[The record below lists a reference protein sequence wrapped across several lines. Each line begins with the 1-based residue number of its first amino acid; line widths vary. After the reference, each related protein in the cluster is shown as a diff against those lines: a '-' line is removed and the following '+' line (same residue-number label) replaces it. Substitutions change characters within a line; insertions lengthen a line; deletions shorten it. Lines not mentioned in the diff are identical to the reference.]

1 MMSRREIKRN
11 ILRLE
16 KIESDMLTMLANIP
30 DLSDEESKVLVKE
43 ILNAVHYRS
52 RFIEALENLIRRVN
66 E

>member
-16 KIESDMLTMLANIP
+16 KIESDMLTMLATIP

-52 RFIEALENLIRRVN
+52 RFIEALEKLDK
-66 E
+66 EGK

>member
-1 MMSRREIKRN
+1 MMSRRDIKRN

-16 KIESDMLTMLANIP
+16 KIESDMLTMLATIP

-52 RFIEALENLIRRVN
+52 RFIEALEKLDK
-66 E
+66 EGK

>member
-1 MMSRREIKRN
+1 MMSRRDIKRN

-16 KIESDMLTMLANIP
+16 KIESEMLTMLATIP

-52 RFIEALENLIRRVN
+52 RFIEALEKLDK
-66 E
+66 EGK

>member
-1 MMSRREIKRN
+1 MSRRDIKRN

-16 KIESDMLTMLANIP
+16 KIESEMLTILATIP

-52 RFIEALENLIRRVN
+52 RFIEALEKLDK
-66 E
+66 EGK

>member
-1 MMSRREIKRN
+1 MMSRRDIKRN

-16 KIESDMLTMLANIP
+16 KIESEMLTILATIP

-52 RFIEALENLIRRVN
+52 RFIEALEKLDK
-66 E
+66 EGK